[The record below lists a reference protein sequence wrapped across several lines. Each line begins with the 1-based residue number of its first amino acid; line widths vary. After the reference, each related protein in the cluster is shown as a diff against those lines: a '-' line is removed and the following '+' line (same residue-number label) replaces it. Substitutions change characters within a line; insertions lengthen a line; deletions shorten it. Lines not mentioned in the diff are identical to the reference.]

1 MPVAKLPR
9 LGHKDVDLHTLY
21 KEVIGRGGVMEV
33 INKKC
38 WKEVAS
44 VFNFPSTCTNAGYTL
59 RINYMKLLYPYEL
72 KYFHGLSD
80 EEVQTRIQH
89 SGLPN
94 QQVSPIATK
103 ESAPSPINKPIA
115 TIAASSTAPNSPF
128 KGTPPA
134 SPLATNN
141 LFSPTQSQTQPD
153 EQSLKQSL
161 GDSVPTIASDTIKA
175 NTTGNISARPPPSP
189 ILVPAREYTV
199 LTKRSVVPG
208 IQSKLK

>member
-72 KYFHGLSD
+72 KYFHNLSD
-80 EEVQTRIQH
+80 EEVQARLQQ
-89 SGLPN
+89 SGLPS
-94 QQVSPIATK
+94 QQTPTTPKDGTSTP
-103 ESAPSPINKPIA
+103 PSTPINKIIA
-115 TIAASSTAPNSPF
+115 NIAASSTVTSSPF
-128 KGTPPA
+128 KGAPS
-134 SPLATNN
+134 SPLASNN
-141 LFSPTQSQTQPD
+141 NIFSPNHQT
-153 EQSLKQSL
+153 ESE
-161 GDSVPTIASDTIKA
+161 KA
-175 NTTGNISARPPPSP
+175 NPQTPDLKEPSEKTIISPSSTVQNRPIPVTSP
-189 ILVPAREYTV
+189 IIIGVREYTL

-208 IQSKLK
+208 VQS